1 MKNQKRY
8 RLIIEDESCLEKI
21 GQFSFSPRGL
31 WTAGVCIVI
40 SAIILGFIFV
50 LLTPAKR
57 LIPGYYQ
64 PSQRAASEEALTRLD
79 SIIDAYRR
87 NEAYL
92 HNVIEIINNQNRD
105 SVMLAP
111 MTESLPPDSLLP
123 TSEQE
128 LRFNREMQQREKFNI
143 SIVAP
148 LVAEGM
154 LFYPVNRDAL
164 ISNDSR
170 FSEIADIILPAQSDI
185 LAVTDG
191 TVIDVSATLGNPPGN
206 TIVIQHNNGF
216 ISKYS
221 GLGKILV
228 ECGDNVPGGKVIALS
243 PTPGVNNPA
252 YVKLRMWH
260 NGTPLIPYNYI
271 SGNFSL

>member
-1 MKNQKRY
+1 M
-8 RLIIEDESCLEKI
+8 IIEDESRLEKI
-21 GQFSFSPRGL
+21 GQFSFTPRGL
-31 WTAGVCIVI
+31 CIAGVCI
-40 SAIILGFIFV
+40 IICSIIIGFVFV
-50 LLTPAKR
+50 VLTPVKR

-92 HNVIEIINNQNRD
+92 SNVIDIINNHNRD
-105 SVMLAP
+105 TVMEVP
-111 MTESLPPDSLLP
+111 QPGSLTPDSLLP
-123 TSEQE
+123 TSNQE

-170 FSEIADIILPAQSDI
+170 YSETADIILPAQSDI

-191 TVIDVSATLGNPPGN
+191 TVIDVSGSYNSNNGH

-228 ECGDNVPGGKVIALS
+228 ESGDNVPGGKVIATS
-243 PTPGVNNPA
+243 PTPGGKKPVS
-252 YVKLRMWH
+252 VRLRMWH
-260 NGTPLIPYNYI
+260 NGTPIIPYNYI